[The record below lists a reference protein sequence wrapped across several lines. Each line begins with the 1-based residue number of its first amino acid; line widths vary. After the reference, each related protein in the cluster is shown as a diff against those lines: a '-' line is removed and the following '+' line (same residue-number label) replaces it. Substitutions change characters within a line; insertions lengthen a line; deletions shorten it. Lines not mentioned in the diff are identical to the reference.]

1 MKNDMNIIHI
11 LFGIVLIL
19 LVLIQTYNSVKAESH
34 RQELQQ
40 LCDFLQSRKDTM
52 DSLLNRFDS
61 ILSDMASDNERNAV
75 LKNHARE
82 LESLVW
88 QLEYKRNGL
97 ESTNKSLENTQNR
110 LYRSREQLFAEVNK
124 LREEIQHGKDTLW
137 HLENRTD
144 SLNGIRTGL
153 EIAINDMPAEEI
165 HYLSN
170 SLYSIG
176 MTPSVRRH
184 IEAEGIRFIGDLISV
199 NENYLTDIWG
209 LGPVNLERIKKKL
222 QENGVWFGMDA
233 VRVNNHWF
241 RVKREPITEHMPES
255 QEQIAEQSQESTQ
268 EQTTE

>member
-1 MKNDMNIIHI
+1 MK
-11 LFGIVLIL
+11 IL

-40 LCDFLQSRKDTM
+40 ICDFLQSRKDTM
-52 DSLLNRFDS
+52 DSLLIRFDS
-61 ILSDMASDNERNAV
+61 ILGDMASDNERNTV

-82 LESLVW
+82 LQSLVW
-88 QLEYKRNGL
+88 QLEYKQNGL
-97 ESTNKSLENTQNR
+97 EASIRSTEKTRDDL
-110 LYRSREQLFAEVNK
+110 LRSRDRLIAEVNNV
-124 LREEIQHGKDTLW
+124 REEIRCGNDTIK
-137 HLENRTD
+137 HIESRID
-144 SLNGIRTGL
+144 SLDGIRAGL
-153 EIAINDMPAEEI
+153 EIAISNIPAEEI

-184 IEAEGIRFIGDLISV
+184 IEAEGIRFIGDLISI

-222 QENGVWFGMDA
+222 RENGVWFSMDA

-241 RVKREPITEHMPES
+241 RVKREPITEHLPES

>member
-19 LVLIQTYNSVKAESH
+19 LVLIQTYNSVKVES
-34 RQELQQ
+34 RCRELQQ
-40 LCDFLQSRKDTM
+40 LGDFLQSRKDTV
-52 DSLLNRFDS
+52 DTLINRFDD

-97 ESTNKSLENTQNR
+97 ESANKSLENTQNR

-124 LREEIQHGKDTLW
+124 LREEIRQGKDTLW
-137 HLENRTD
+137 NLENRTD

-153 EIAINDMPAEEI
+153 EIAINNMPAEEI

-170 SLYSIG
+170 PLFSIG
-176 MTPSVRRH
+176 LTPSVRRR
-184 IEAEGIRFIGDLISV
+184 IEAEGINFIGDLISV

-222 QENGVWFGMDA
+222 RENGVWFGMDA
-233 VRVNNHWF
+233 VRVNDHWF
-241 RVKREPITEHMPES
+241 RVKREQITEHISES
-255 QEQIAEQSQESTQ
+255 Q
-268 EQTTE
+268 EQTTEQMQETKEQITE